1 GMGVRTAR
9 LLYREA
15 GFERG
20 QRKKIMTSP
29 AERKRMHELNNS
41 PRDRHLSGYAWS
53 RYANR
58 VGPRPTPDARPWEAL
73 SLLGAAWPA
82 A

>member
-1 GMGVRTAR
+1 
-9 LLYREA
+9 

-41 PRDRHLSGYAWS
+41 PRGRRPIKRRKLAAACA
-53 RYANR
+53 AN
-58 VGPRPTPDARPWEAL
+58 GPRAGLPHTGSRGLRTNPHHT
-73 SLLGAAWPA
+73 
-82 A
+82 

>member
-1 GMGVRTAR
+1 AWVLGMGVRTAR

-29 AERKRMHELNNS
+29 AERKRRHELNTS
-41 PRDRHLSGYAWS
+41 PRGR
-53 RYANR
+53 
-58 VGPRPTPDARPWEAL
+58 RPIKRRKL
-73 SLLGAAWPA
+73 AAA
-82 A
+82 

>member
-1 GMGVRTAR
+1 PADPGAEYLTIQETAWVLGMGVRTAR

-20 QRKKIMTSP
+20 QRKKILTSP

-41 PRDRHLSGYAWS
+41 PRGR
-53 RYANR
+53 
-58 VGPRPTPDARPWEAL
+58 RPIKRRKL
-73 SLLGAAWPA
+73 AAA
-82 A
+82 